1 MDTTKLSLYLNFG
14 ISISTIIGNLLI
26 TFITKRIELNKLK
39 LEYKK
44 NSIDYIYKNKYD
56 TFVKL
61 MEDFAK
67 FSIAQTD
74 ENKQSFMCSVSKSI
88 PICEFPGT
96 TKHLKEILKLLVTNQ
111 NSKAINYF
119 LDKISSINFN
129 VYQIENSIK
138 SSNE

>member
-1 MDTTKLSLYLNFG
+1 MDSTKISLYLNAG
-14 ISISTIIGNLLI
+14 VAIVTIIVNFFI
-26 TFITKRIELNKLK
+26 TFINKRVEINKLK

-44 NSIDYIYKNKYD
+44 TSIDYIYKNKYD

-67 FSIAQTD
+67 FSISQND
-74 ENKQSFMCSVSKSI
+74 ENKQKFMCSVSKSI
-88 PICEFPGT
+88 PICEFSGT
-96 TKHLKEILKLLVTNQ
+96 TKHLKEILKLLVDNK
-111 NSKAINYF
+111 NAEAINYF